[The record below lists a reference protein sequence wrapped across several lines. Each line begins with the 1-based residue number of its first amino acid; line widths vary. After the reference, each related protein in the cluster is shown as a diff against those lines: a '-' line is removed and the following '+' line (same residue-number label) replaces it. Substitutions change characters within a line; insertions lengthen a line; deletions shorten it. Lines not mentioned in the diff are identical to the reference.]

1 MGSGETTVKGLA
13 LTGVLIATLVG
24 IAATAGAT
32 VVPEIAPSGAASRY
46 QPPPPVLA
54 AEPSTLPSAP
64 PTADPTPAPTE
75 TPTGFRQGRPAAAF
89 NTWAVS
95 LSQRLNIPVPA
106 LEAYAYAEWVTT
118 QTLPTCKMQWTTLAG
133 IGSVTSDH
141 GRLGDRSLDSE
152 GIPHPVLMGPALDG
166 LAGRT
171 KVVDSDGG
179 ALDGDS
185 SWDHAIGPMQLIPAM
200 WRASGVDGDG
210 DGLANPHDVDDAALA
225 AAYHLCGANLD
236 LSVVAT
242 WKTSVSSYHGMALL
256 IDKVYDAAQSY
267 GELSKDQ
274 RYPER
279 RR

>member
-13 LTGVLIATLVG
+13 LTGALIATLVG

-32 VVPEIAPSGAASRY
+32 VVPEIAPSGTASKY
-46 QPPPPVLA
+46 QPPALA
-54 AEPSTLPSAP
+54 AEPSTLPSAQP
-64 PTADPTPAPTE
+64 SATPTPTE
-75 TPTGFRQGRPAAAF
+75 TSTEFQQVRPAAAF
-89 NTWAVS
+89 HTWAVS
-95 LSQRLNIPVPA
+95 LNQRLNIPVPA
-106 LEAYAYAEWVTT
+106 LEAYAYADWVMT
-118 QTLPTCKMQWTTLAG
+118 QTVPTCKLQWTTLAG

-141 GRLGDRSLDSE
+141 GRVGNRSLDSE
-152 GIPHPVLMGPALDG
+152 GVLHPVLSGPALDG
-166 LAGRT
+166 LAGRV

-185 SWDHAIGPMQLIPAM
+185 SWDHAIGPMQLIPTM

-225 AAYHLCGANLD
+225 AAYHLCGTTGQD